1 MKLTRMQFNPFG
13 VMTYVLW
20 HEDGKDAFVVDPGM
34 MDNVERER
42 FSSFITSHELKVKKI
57 LLTHVHI
64 DHVPAVQWVK
74 SQYSATIECSQ
85 LDEFLIELL
94 PQQYKMF
101 MLPYN
106 GEKFSVDRYLDDG
119 EELSLNGE
127 VIKVL
132 HVPGHSP
139 GSLAFY
145 LPECD
150 KLLSGDAVFY
160 MSIGRTDLPGGSYET
175 LILSI
180 KEKIM
185 TLPEDTVIYPG
196 HGDCTTVADEKCYN
210 PYLR

>member
-1 MKLTRMQFNPFG
+1 
-13 VMTYVLW
+13 MTYVLW

-34 MDNVERER
+34 MDEVERER
-42 FSSFITSHELKVKKI
+42 FSSFITSHGLKVKKI

-64 DHVPAVQWVK
+64 DHVPAVQWTK
-74 SQYSATIECSQ
+74 SQYGATIECSQ
-85 LDEFLIELL
+85 HDEFLIELL

-175 LILSI
+175 LIESI

-185 TLPEDTVIYPG
+185 TLPEGTVIYPG